1 MIKESVT
8 NYLRRG
14 IISMK
19 LEEVVNTYY
28 DKLNYNDLHI
38 WQYIR
43 DNKEKCSSMSINEL
57 ALECNVSRT
66 TILRFAKKISFD
78 GYSELKV
85 HIKLDLEK
93 GTTMENDSVELIAEG
108 YLRTIEEISKKDFGP
123 ICHLIYQAKRV
134 FIFGSGDYQMAVARQ
149 LKRLFL
155 HSGDCFY
162 DFDAITLNKEFF
174 NIVEADDLVILISLD
189 GESKN
194 IVSIA
199 KNLKLMNVSVISISK
214 LKNSTLATLSKENIY
229 IKNTSIH
236 FDNKSTQSFEST
248 ASLYLVAELLF
259 VKYSLFKNKLA
270 FIESDQS
277 II

>member
-1 MIKESVT
+1 
-8 NYLRRG
+8 
-14 IISMK
+14 MK
-19 LEEVVNTYY
+19 LEELVNRYY
-28 DKLNYNDLHI
+28 DRLNENDLHI
-38 WQYIR
+38 WTYIR
-43 DNKEKCSSMSINEL
+43 ANKEKCCSMSINDL
-57 ALECNVSRT
+57 AAACNVSRT

-93 GTTMENDSVELIAEG
+93 GMKMENDSVELIAEG
-108 YLRTIEEISKKDFGP
+108 YTRTIEEISKKDFLP
-123 ICHLIYQAKRV
+123 ICRLIHQAKRV

-155 HSGDCFY
+155 HGGDCFY

-189 GESKN
+189 GESEN
-194 IVSIA
+194 VVSVA
-199 KNLKLMNVSVISISK
+199 RQLKLMNVAVISISK

-236 FDNKSTQSFEST
+236 FDNKSSQSFEST

-259 VKYSLFKNKLA
+259 VKYNLYKNQRIVAENEKKEPGNCAL
-270 FIESDQS
+270 
-277 II
+277 